1 MSRRL
6 LFVVSA
12 PSGGGKTSLC
22 ERAAASVP
30 DLVHSVSYT
39 TRALRP
45 DEQNGTDYH
54 FVDVATFRRMIAAGE
69 FAEWAEVHGHLYGTS
84 RPLLE
89 GTLAAGKDVVLDI
102 DTQGAAQIR
111 RAYPESVS
119 VFVVP
124 PTWEQLEARL
134 RDRGTEGEE
143 EIGRRMRRAR
153 EEVREYPAYGYVI
166 VNDRFEKALQELVAV
181 ITAERCRSARA
192 DLSFLSERAP
202 QARA

>member
-1 MSRRL
+1 MRPRL

-22 ERAAASVP
+22 ERAAAAVP

-39 TRALRP
+39 TRARRP
-45 DEQNGTDYH
+45 DEQDGTDYH
-54 FVDVATFRRMIAAGE
+54 FVDVATFRRMIGGGE
-69 FAEWAEVHGHLYGTS
+69 FAEWAGVHGHLYGTS

-89 GTLAAGKDVVLDI
+89 GYFAAGKDVVLDI

-134 RDRGTEGEE
+134 RHRRTEGEE

-153 EEVREYPAYGYVI
+153 EEVREYPAYRYVI
-166 VNDRFEKALQELVAV
+166 VNDRFEKALQELVAI

-202 QARA
+202 QAQA